1 MAAATQKGSLVPQCT
16 PVSILK
22 SLRDLATVGLEPGT
36 GPAAMAYL
44 VPFRS
49 DGSWQAQPVI
59 GYRGYINLA
68 RRSGQFQDIHAT
80 VVHLKDTFDI
90 QLGTDPHVHHKP
102 YIGEGDRG
110 PVIGAY
116 CVARFTTGGQQIEF
130 MTLREINNIRDKHS
144 KSFASKGGGPWRDT
158 FDSMAVKTVIRK
170 AAKHWPLSP
179 ELQAAI
185 TMDAGVVTPGGQ
197 VIDAAPE
204 YADGADGSND
214 QDNAPEESDPAD
226 AEDLEAAQAR
236 ALAILGGNAKK

>member
-1 MAAATQKGSLVPQCT
+1 MAAATQKGSLIPQCT

-59 GYRGYINLA
+59 GYRGYISLA
-68 RRSGQFQDIHAT
+68 RRSGIFQDIHAT

-90 QLGTDPHVHHKP
+90 QLGTDPHVMHKP

-116 CVARFTTGGQQIEF
+116 CVARFTTGGMQIEF
-130 MTLREINNIRDKHS
+130 MTRREIDHIRDKFS
-144 KSFASKGGGPWRDT
+144 KSFAAKGGGPWKDT
-158 FDSMAVKTVIRK
+158 FESMAVKTVIRK
-170 AAKHWPLSP
+170 AAKHWPLSM
-179 ELQAAI
+179 ELQQAL

-197 VIDAAPE
+197 VVDAAPE
-204 YADGADGSND
+204 YTDSPDDEPEAAADSP
-214 QDNAPEESDPAD
+214 PED

-236 ALAILGGNAKK
+236 ALAILGGNAKR